1 MNKATLKRLFGSLAF
16 RLLIVVLIL
25 YTVYH
30 CVAAFSDRVVTDV
43 VTSGVDRT
51 TVRGEAVILRDETVL
66 MMSGGNYL
74 CSYPLESGAKVNA
87 TTTLAELYATYAD
100 AGERARTQAALLA
113 LDRQIALA
121 QRLPTADTLASLPSL
136 QLSAREQLL
145 LNNRLVSAGSGMQ
158 AVRDG
163 AFELLLSLNRI
174 GALTGQNGS
183 SAALIASLR
192 NERQKLLMT
201 ASYTAQT
208 VTLKKLGNESTGGYF
223 FYAGAVDG
231 YEQVFSRAAM
241 ADMTAEQFDA
251 LLTSSPRTYGN
262 GETVIGKL
270 VHSYV
275 WSIALPVSYDVI
287 DRVEEGEAYDVVFRQ
302 EHGTTVSMVLDRVI
316 SSLAKDKAVLVLST
330 NAMPQGFAYTR
341 FSDVELILDEVSGYR
356 VPVTALATHDGRDGV
371 YVLDGGRVTWRDVRI
386 VSRGEGYVLVYAPT
400 KAERESEEDDTYHY
414 DRYLGIRDVVI
425 TDGDDLYDG
434 KYIE

>member
-87 TTTLAELYATYAD
+87 ATTLAELYATYAD
-100 AGERARTQAALLA
+100 ADERARTQAALLA

-158 AVRDG
+158 AVRDS

-174 GALTGQNGS
+174 GALTGQNGA

-208 VTLKKLGNESTGGYF
+208 VTLKNLGSESTGGYF

-231 YEQVFSRAAM
+231 FEQVFSRAAM

-251 LLTSSPRTYGN
+251 LLASSPRTYGN

-287 DRVEEGEAYDVVFRQ
+287 DRVEEGETYDVVFRQ

-356 VPVTALATHDGRDGV
+356 VPETALTALDGRDGV